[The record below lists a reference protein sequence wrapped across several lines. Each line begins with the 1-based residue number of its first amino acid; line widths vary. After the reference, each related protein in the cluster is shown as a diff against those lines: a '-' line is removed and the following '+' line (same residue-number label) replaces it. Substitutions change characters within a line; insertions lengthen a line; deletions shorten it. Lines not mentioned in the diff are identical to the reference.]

1 MSSYIVLDKK
11 NPDDKSELPRIKI
24 TVELGY
30 DKRGKRIRRKKTVSL
45 KTLSPRTIKKAITE
59 FEIEV
64 ATSSPI
70 DTNNLKYREAV
81 ALWLENHVSHLSFQS
96 QKAYQQNIQAAL
108 DFFGEMK
115 LNDLKKF
122 HIVEFMNHLTEDDVK
137 SADYKMRVN
146 QLMLQKMVEW
156 DLMPENVAKTV
167 KKKKQQKKEM
177 LFYDINEVKR
187 LFEMLEDAMPK
198 HRMAVKTAV
207 LSGMRL
213 GEILGLTMENVNF
226 ADNTITVKHTLVHDT
241 KKDIYYLGDPK
252 NKKTRI
258 IPMPDDYMKELR
270 KYINEVKKIRM
281 AYGSE
286 WRGIEGMDLI
296 FCRPDGYPHLPQTFL
311 KYFIEFTEKHGLK
324 RIRFHDLRHTHASL
338 LLSNGVNIKV
348 IQERLGH
355 STITL
360 TMDTYSHLTKEN
372 EQEAVTKL
380 MSIF

>member
-1 MSSYIVLDKK
+1 MSSYIVLNKKKPGDKT
-11 NPDDKSELPRIKI
+11 ELPRIKI

-30 DKRGKRIRRKKTVSL
+30 DERGKRIRRKKTVSL
-45 KTLSPRTIKKAITE
+45 KTLSSRAIKKAITE
-59 FEIEV
+59 FEIEA
-64 ATSSPI
+64 ATSGPI
-70 DTNNLKYREAV
+70 DTNNLTYREAA
-81 ALWLENHVSHLSFQS
+81 ALWLKNHVSHLSFQS
-96 QKAYQQNIQAAL
+96 QKAYEQNIQAAL

-115 LNDLKKF
+115 LKDLKKF
-122 HIVEFMNHLTEDDVK
+122 HMVEFNNHLIEEDVK
-137 SADYKMRVN
+137 SADYKLRVN
-146 QLMLQKMVEW
+146 RLMLQKMVEW

-167 KKKKQQKKEM
+167 KRTKQQRKEM
-177 LFYDINEVKR
+177 LFYDINEVKQ
-187 LFEMLEDAMPK
+187 LFEVLEKAMPK
-198 HRMAVKTAV
+198 HRMVIKMAV

-213 GEILGLTMENVNF
+213 GEILGLTIENVNF

-241 KKDIYYLGDPK
+241 KKDTYYLGDPK

-258 IPMPDDYMKELR
+258 IPMPDNYMKELR
-270 KYINEVKKIRM
+270 KYITEGKKTRM
-281 AYGSE
+281 AYGSK
-286 WRGIEGMDLI
+286 WKGIEGMDLI

-360 TMDTYSHLTKEN
+360 TMDTYSHLTREN
-372 EQEAVTKL
+372 EREAVAKL
-380 MSIF
+380 TSIF

>member
-30 DKRGKRIRRKKTVSL
+30 DERSKRIRRKKTVSL
-45 KTLSPRTIKKAITE
+45 KTLSPRAIKKAITE

-115 LNDLKKF
+115 LKDLKKF

-146 QLMLQKMVEW
+146 RLMLQKMVEW

-177 LFYDINEVKR
+177 LFYDVNEVKR
-187 LFEMLEDAMPK
+187 LFEMLEGAMPK

-286 WRGIEGMDLI
+286 WKGIEGMDLI

-372 EQEAVTKL
+372 EQEAVIKL
-380 MSIF
+380 TSIF

>member
-30 DKRGKRIRRKKTVSL
+30 DERGKRIRRKKTVSL
-45 KTLSPRTIKKAITE
+45 KTLSPRAIKKAITE

-115 LNDLKKF
+115 LKDLKKF

-146 QLMLQKMVEW
+146 RLMLQKMVEW

-177 LFYDINEVKR
+177 LFYDVNEVKR
-187 LFEMLEDAMPK
+187 LFEILEDAMPK
-198 HRMAVKTAV
+198 HRMAIKMAV

-270 KYINEVKKIRM
+270 KYINEVKKTRM

-286 WRGIEGMDLI
+286 WKGIEGMDLI

-311 KYFIEFTEKHGLK
+311 KYFIEFTEKYGLK

-380 MSIF
+380 TSIF